1 MSNDRTSYL
10 TVVERRKTAEE
21 AKLIAFQTKEHPKR
35 KIEKLLEKTFETE
48 KMHLRNEEIEAQ
60 NRAELVELAISL
72 EEKVD
77 LSEIQ
82 NAANAKRHLPSL
94 SNEDFHTLQSPKISS
109 PINHKTKN
117 THFQENK
124 ISNDFDEIENK
135 TTVFQ
140 ERFFQNN

>member
-10 TVVERRKTAEE
+10 TVVERRKTAKE
-21 AKLIAFQTKEHPKR
+21 AKLIAFQTKENPKG
-35 KIEKLLEKTFETE
+35 KIEKLLEKTFEIE

-60 NRAELVELAISL
+60 NHAELVELAISL
-72 EEKVD
+72 EEKID

-82 NAANAKRHLPSL
+82 NAANTKRHLPSL

-117 THFQENK
+117 THFQKNK

-140 ERFFQNN
+140 ERFCQSN

>member
-1 MSNDRTSYL
+1 
-10 TVVERRKTAEE
+10 
-21 AKLIAFQTKEHPKR
+21 
-35 KIEKLLEKTFETE
+35 
-48 KMHLRNEEIEAQ
+48 MHLRNEEIEAQ

-82 NAANAKRHLPSL
+82 NAANTKRHLPSL

-109 PINHKTKN
+109 PINDKTKN

-140 ERFFQNN
+140 ERFCQNN